1 MSWEKFLP
9 VSNSVILS
17 RYLLMTPLWV
27 WSGGGV
33 HSTVKLVEVTS
44 ITSSEDGGADGAA
57 ETMENVTILGG
68 PRPFFLGRPKKPS
81 CSFLGR
87 PKKNGLGPP

>member
-1 MSWEKFLP
+1 MSWKKFLP
-9 VSNSVILS
+9 VSNSVMLS

-44 ITSSEDGGADGAA
+44 ITLSEDGGADGAA
-57 ETMENVTILGG
+57 KTNQSQVHVPLAGHNMAT
-68 PRPFFLGRPKKPS
+68 
-81 CSFLGR
+81 CT
-87 PKKNGLGPP
+87 